1 MPIYYRIVLDPRDP
15 DHDPEVG
22 HPGIDE
28 LLDKQ
33 ALVADELRQEEKT
46 KC

>member
-1 MPIYYRIVLDPRDP
+1 MNHYYNVDLSDPNYDS
-15 DHDPEVG
+15 EVE
-22 HPGIDE
+22 HPSIDE

-33 ALVADELRQEEKT
+33 TLVADELRQEEKT